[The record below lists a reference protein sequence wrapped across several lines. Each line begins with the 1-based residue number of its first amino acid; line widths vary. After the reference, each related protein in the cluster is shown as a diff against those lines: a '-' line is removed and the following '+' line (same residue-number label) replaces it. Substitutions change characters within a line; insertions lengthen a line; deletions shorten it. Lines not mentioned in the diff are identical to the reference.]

1 MELKTSDY
9 HIIYHQH
16 TATISCKGSLLLNG
30 TEEYAPISRL
40 LTQAAQEERAQLTLD
55 VRQLDFLNSLG
66 INTMTKFVITVRNK
80 QTLQLRVIG
89 QGKIPWQVKLLRNFQ
104 RLMPELALVLEE

>member
-1 MELKTSDY
+1 MELKTNDY
-9 HIIYHQH
+9 HIVYHQNI
-16 TATISCKGSLLLNG
+16 ATIICKGSLLLNG
-30 TEEYAPISRL
+30 TLEYAPLSQL
-40 LTQAAQEERAQLTLD
+40 LNKAAQEEQFQLTLD

-89 QGKIPWQVKLLRNFQ
+89 QGEVPWQVKLLKNFQ
-104 RLMPELALVLEE
+104 RLMPELAMVLE